1 MPITKIMVPLVPNVA
16 FQKCRK
22 TSMTPMSAVN
32 EEKRVTSLD
41 LNHADIIGRSLV
53 TKPKNAQS
61 TPDLSTILNTLIEND
76 KKSKKPIIKSVHPN
90 FISQFAKKINE
101 NPDKNILIGI
111 CGESASGKTTICNTI
126 RNTADKENLS
136 IEILSADN
144 YFKDI
149 SALISKYG
157 SFDEL
162 LKTGYDVDAPTNFDM
177 EQLHDDLVE
186 LSNGNDVRIPQYLVN
201 GTGISVPNAIPKQ
214 AKKLIVVEGL
224 ATMYSPIREI
234 LDAQIYVD
242 IDPEI
247 QEKRYVKRAKAERNQ
262 TEEEALHQ
270 LQYVREA
277 AEKYI
282 LPKKDD
288 ADITID
294 GSAPKGCFTMMLKN
308 ISGLVKSNQA

>member
-1 MPITKIMVPLVPNVA
+1 MPITKVMVPLVPNVA
-16 FQKCRK
+16 FQKRRK
-22 TSMTPMSAVN
+22 QEQSLNIVTVP
-32 EEKRVTSLD
+32 EKRVTSSD
-41 LNHADIIGRSLV
+41 LNHSELIGRSLIIKQKS
-53 TKPKNAQS
+53 TQQ
-61 TPDLSTILNTLIEND
+61 TPDLSTILKTIIDSD
-76 KKSKKPIIKSVHPN
+76 KKSKQPIIKSVHPN

-126 RNTADKENLS
+126 RNTADKENLP

-177 EQLHDDLVE
+177 EQLRDDLVE

-201 GTGISVPNAIPKQ
+201 GTGISVPNAIPKKAQ
-214 AKKLIVVEGL
+214 KVIVVEGL
-224 ATMYSPIREI
+224 ATMYSPIREL

-247 QEKRYVKRAKAERNQ
+247 QEKRYVKRAKTERNQ
-262 TEEEALHQ
+262 TEEEALKQ
-270 LQYVREA
+270 LSYVREA

-282 LPKKDD
+282 LPKKED
-288 ADITID
+288 ADITVD
-294 GSAPKGCFTMMLKN
+294 GSAPKGCFSMMLKN
-308 ISGLVKSNQA
+308 ISNLVKSNQA